1 MQDWGLNMLGYTLRR
16 LLQVVFTI
24 FALTVLVFV
33 LLKLMPGDPA
43 VVMAGIGAELE
54 VIEGIREELGLNRPW
69 PVQYWRF
76 FSELLSGRLQAMTY
90 HRPVWDVI
98 FQRLP
103 ATIEL
108 GFFALIISLTI
119 AIPAGMLSAIYRNSV
134 LDYAV
139 TTVAL
144 MGISIPVF
152 WFALM
157 LMLVFGVILKI
168 LPVSGR
174 GTSVALFGL
183 QQLRVSFVTW
193 DGIRH
198 LIIPSIALA
207 SVQMAMN
214 ARLTR
219 ASMLEVL
226 KQEYVNT
233 ARAKG
238 LRERVVLVKH
248 AFRNALA
255 PVVTNVGM
263 QIGTLI
269 AGAVLTETTTAWPGI
284 GRLMIEAISRRDQ
297 AVVFGLAL
305 FLAVFFQLSY
315 LIVDLLYAY
324 IDPRI
329 TYD

>member
-1 MQDWGLNMLGYTLRR
+1 MLGYTLRR
-16 LLQVVFTI
+16 LIQVVFTL
-24 FALTVLVFV
+24 FALTVLIFV

-43 VVMAGIGAELE
+43 VVMAGLGAQLE
-54 VIEGIREELGLNRPW
+54 TIEGIREELGLNRPW

-76 FSELLSGRLQAMTY
+76 ISGLVTGSLRAMTY
-90 HRPVWDVI
+90 HTSVWTVI
-98 FQRLP
+98 FQRLA
-103 ATIEL
+103 ATVEL
-108 GFFALIISLTI
+108 GLFAMIIAVTVSV
-119 AIPAGMLSAIYRNSV
+119 PAGLLSAIYRNSV
-134 LDYAV
+134 LDYSV
-139 TTVAL
+139 TTIAL
-144 MGISIPVF
+144 VGISIPVF

-157 LMLVFGVILKI
+157 LMLVFGVLLGI

-174 GTSVALFGL
+174 GTSVVLFGWDY
-183 QQLRVSFVTW
+183 LRLSFVTW
-193 DGIRH
+193 DGFRH
-198 LIIPSIALA
+198 LIIPSVALA

-226 KQEYVNT
+226 RQEYVTT

-238 LRERVVLVKH
+238 LRERAVLIKH

-255 PVVTNVGM
+255 PVVTNVGL
-263 QIGTLI
+263 QIGTLV

-284 GRLMIEAISRRDQ
+284 GRLMVEAIQRRDQ
-297 AVVFGLAL
+297 AVVFALAL
-305 FLAVFFQLSY
+305 FLAVFFQISY
-315 LIVDLLYAY
+315 LVVDLLYAY

>member
-1 MQDWGLNMLGYTLRR
+1 MFGYTLRR
-16 LLQVVFTI
+16 LIQVVFTL
-24 FALTVLVFV
+24 FALTVLIFL

-43 VVMAGIGAELE
+43 VVMAGLGAQLE
-54 VIEGIREELGLNRPW
+54 TIEGIREELGLNRPW

-76 FSELLSGRLQAMTY
+76 VSGLLTGSLRAMTY
-90 HRPVWDVI
+90 HTSVWTVI
-98 FQRLP
+98 FQRLA
-103 ATIEL
+103 ATVEL
-108 GFFALIISLTI
+108 GLFAMVI
-119 AIPAGMLSAIYRNSV
+119 AVVVSIPAGLLSAIYRNSV
-134 LDYAV
+134 LDYSV

-144 MGISIPVF
+144 VGISIPVF

-157 LMLVFGVILKI
+157 LMLIFGVVLRI

-174 GTSVALFGL
+174 GTSVILFGVEY
-183 QQLRVSFVTW
+183 LRISFVTW
-193 DGIRH
+193 DGFLH
-198 LIIPSIALA
+198 LIIPSTALA

-226 KQEYVNT
+226 RQEYVTT

-238 LRERVVLVKH
+238 LRERVVLIKH

-255 PVVTNVGM
+255 PVVTNVGL
-263 QIGTLI
+263 QIGTLV

-284 GRLMIEAISRRDQ
+284 GRLMVEAIQRRDQ
-297 AVVFGLAL
+297 AVVFALAL
-305 FLAVFFQLSY
+305 FLAFFFQLSY
-315 LIVDLLYAY
+315 LLVDLLYAY

>member
-1 MQDWGLNMLGYTLRR
+1 MIGYTLRR
-16 LLQVVFTI
+16 LIQVVFTL
-24 FALTVLVFV
+24 FALTVLIFL

-43 VVMAGIGAELE
+43 AVMAGLGAELE
-54 VIEGIREELGLNRPW
+54 TIQGIREELGLNRPW

-76 FSELLSGRLQAMTY
+76 ISGLFNGNLEAMTY
-90 HRPVWDVI
+90 HRSVWSVI
-98 FQRLP
+98 FSRLP
-103 ATIEL
+103 ATVEL
-108 GFFALIISLTI
+108 GVFGLIIALVVS
-119 AIPAGMLSAIYRNSV
+119 IPAGLLSAIYRNSL
-134 LDYAV
+134 LDYSV

-144 MGISIPVF
+144 VGISIPVF

-157 LMLVFGVILKI
+157 LMLIFGVILKI

-174 GTSVALFGL
+174 GTTVMLFGWENFRL
-183 QQLRVSFVTW
+183 SFVTW
-193 DGIRH
+193 DGFRH
-198 LIIPSIALA
+198 LIIPSVALS
-207 SVQMAMN
+207 SVLMAMN

-226 KQEYVNT
+226 RQEYVTT

-238 LRERVVLVKH
+238 LKERVVLIKH

-255 PVVTNVGM
+255 PVVTNVGL
-263 QIGTLI
+263 QVGTLV

-284 GRLMIEAISRRDQ
+284 GRLMIESIQRMDQ

-305 FLAVFFQLSY
+305 FLAVFFQISY
-315 LIVDLLYAY
+315 VIVDLMYAY

>member
-1 MQDWGLNMLGYTLRR
+1 MIGYTLRR
-16 LLQVVFTI
+16 LLQVVFTL
-24 FALTVLVFV
+24 FALTVLVF
-33 LLKLMPGDPA
+33 LMLKMMPGDPA
-43 VVMAGIGAELE
+43 IVMAGIGAELE

-76 FSELLSGRLQAMTY
+76 TSGLFNGRLEAMTY
-90 HRPVWDVI
+90 HRPVWMVI
-98 FQRLP
+98 VQRLP
-103 ATIEL
+103 ATVEL
-108 GFFALIISLTI
+108 GIFALIIAIVVS
-119 AIPAGMLSAIYRNSV
+119 IPAGLLSAIFRNSV
-134 LDYAV
+134 LDYSV
-139 TTVAL
+139 TTIAL

-157 LMLVFGVILKI
+157 LMLIFGVILKV

-174 GTSVALFGL
+174 GASIALFGWT
-183 QQLRVSFVTW
+183 QLRVSFVTW
-193 DGIRH
+193 DGLRH
-198 LIIPSIALA
+198 LIIPSVALA

-226 KQEYVNT
+226 RQEYIDT

-238 LRERVVLVKH
+238 LKERVVLVKH

-255 PVVTNVGM
+255 PVVTNIGM
-263 QIGTLI
+263 QTGALI

-284 GRLMIEAISRRDQ
+284 GRLMVEAIRRQDQ
-297 AVVFGLAL
+297 AVVFGLAVFIAF
-305 FLAVFFQLSY
+305 FLQISY
-315 LIVDLLYAY
+315 LIVDLTYAY

>member
-1 MQDWGLNMLGYTLRR
+1 MIGYTIRR
-16 LLQVVFTI
+16 LIQVVFTL
-24 FALTVLVFV
+24 FALTVLIFL

-43 VVMAGIGAELE
+43 AVMAGLGAELE
-54 VIEGIREELGLNRPW
+54 TIQGIREELGLNRPW

-76 FSELLSGRLQAMTY
+76 ISGLFNGNLEAMTY
-90 HRPVWDVI
+90 HRSVWSVI
-98 FQRLP
+98 FSRLP
-103 ATIEL
+103 ATVEL
-108 GFFALIISLTI
+108 GVFGLIIALVVS
-119 AIPAGMLSAIYRNSV
+119 IPAGLLSAIYRNSL
-134 LDYAV
+134 LDYSV

-144 MGISIPVF
+144 VGISIPVF

-157 LMLVFGVILKI
+157 LMLIFGVILKI

-174 GTSVALFGL
+174 GATVMLFGWENFRL
-183 QQLRVSFVTW
+183 SFVTW
-193 DGIRH
+193 DGFRH
-198 LIIPSIALA
+198 LIIPSVALS
-207 SVQMAMN
+207 SVLMAMN

-226 KQEYVNT
+226 RQEYVTT

-238 LRERVVLVKH
+238 LKERVVLIKH

-255 PVVTNVGM
+255 PVVTNVGL
-263 QIGTLI
+263 QVGTLV

-284 GRLMIEAISRRDQ
+284 GRLMIESIQRMDQ

-305 FLAVFFQLSY
+305 FLAVFFQISY
-315 LIVDLLYAY
+315 VIVDLLYAY

>member
-1 MQDWGLNMLGYTLRR
+1 MIGYTVRR
-16 LLQVVFTI
+16 LIQVVFTL
-24 FALTVLVFV
+24 FALTVLIFL

-43 VVMAGIGAELE
+43 AVMAGLGAQLE
-54 VIEGIREELGLNRPW
+54 TIQGIREELGLNRPW

-76 FSELLSGRLQAMTY
+76 ISGLFNGNLEAMTY
-90 HRPVWDVI
+90 HRSVWSVI
-98 FQRLP
+98 FSRLP
-103 ATIEL
+103 ATVEL
-108 GFFALIISLTI
+108 GLFALIIALVVS
-119 AIPAGMLSAIYRNSV
+119 IPAGLLSAIYRNSL
-134 LDYAV
+134 LDYSV

-144 MGISIPVF
+144 VGISIPVF

-174 GTSVALFGL
+174 GASVALFGW
-183 QQLRVSFVTW
+183 QQFRVSFVTW
-193 DGIRH
+193 DGFRH
-198 LIIPSIALA
+198 LIIPSVALS
-207 SVQMAMN
+207 SVLMAMN

-226 KQEYVNT
+226 RQDYVTT

-238 LRERVVLVKH
+238 LKERVVLIKH

-255 PVVTNVGM
+255 PVVTNVGL
-263 QIGTLI
+263 QVGTLV

-284 GRLMIEAISRRDQ
+284 GRLMIESIQRMDQ

-305 FLAVFFQLSY
+305 FIAFFFQVTY
-315 LIVDLLYAY
+315 VIVDLLYAY

>member
-1 MQDWGLNMLGYTLRR
+1 MIGYTLRR
-16 LLQVVFTI
+16 LIQVVFTV
-24 FALTVLVFV
+24 FALTVLVF
-33 LLKLMPGDPA
+33 LMLKLMPGDPA

-76 FSELLSGRLQAMTY
+76 ISGLFNGRLQAMTY
-90 HRPVWDVI
+90 HRSVWSVI
-98 FQRLP
+98 FSRLP

-108 GFFALIISLTI
+108 GIFGILIALVVS
-119 AIPAGMLSAIYRNSV
+119 IPAGLLSAIYRNSV
-134 LDYAV
+134 LDYTV

-157 LMLVFGVILKI
+157 LMLVFGVVLGI

-174 GTSVALFGL
+174 GTSIALFGI
-183 QQLRVSFVTW
+183 QNLRVSFVTW
-193 DGIRH
+193 DGFRH
-198 LIIPSIALA
+198 LIIPSVALA

-226 KQEYVNT
+226 RQDYVTT

-238 LRERVVLVKH
+238 LKERVVLVKH

-255 PVVTNVGM
+255 PVVTNVGL

-284 GRLMIEAISRRDQ
+284 GRLMVEAISRRDQ

-315 LIVDLLYAY
+315 LVVDLTYAY

>member
-1 MQDWGLNMLGYTLRR
+1 MVGYTVRR
-16 LLQVVFTI
+16 LIQVVFTL
-24 FALTVLVFV
+24 FALTVLIFL

-43 VVMAGIGAELE
+43 VVMAGLGARLE
-54 VIEGIREELGLNRPW
+54 TIQGIREELGLNHPW

-76 FSELLSGRLQAMTY
+76 ISGLFNGNLEAMTY
-90 HRPVWDVI
+90 HRSVWSVI
-98 FQRLP
+98 FSRLP
-103 ATIEL
+103 ATVEL
-108 GFFALIISLTI
+108 GVFALFI
-119 AIPAGMLSAIYRNSV
+119 ALVVSIPAGLLSAVYRNSL
-134 LDYAV
+134 LDYSV
-139 TTVAL
+139 TTIAL
-144 MGISIPVF
+144 VGISIPVF

-157 LMLVFGVILKI
+157 LMLIFGVILKV

-174 GTSVALFGL
+174 GATVALFGW
-183 QQLRVSFVTW
+183 QDFRISFVTW
-193 DGIRH
+193 DGFRH
-198 LIIPSIALA
+198 LIIPSVALA
-207 SVQMAMN
+207 SVLMAMN

-226 KQEYVNT
+226 RQEYVTT

-238 LRERVVLVKH
+238 LKERVVLIKH

-255 PVVTNVGM
+255 PVVTNVGL
-263 QIGTLI
+263 QVGTLV

-284 GRLMIEAISRRDQ
+284 GRLMIESIQRMDQ

-305 FLAVFFQLSY
+305 FIAFFFQVTY
-315 LIVDLLYAY
+315 VIVDLLYAY

>member
-1 MQDWGLNMLGYTLRR
+1 MVGYTVRR
-16 LLQVVFTI
+16 LIQVVFTL
-24 FALTVLVFV
+24 FALTVLIFL

-43 VVMAGIGAELE
+43 VVMAGLGAQLE
-54 VIEGIREELGLNRPW
+54 TIQGIREELGLNHPW

-76 FSELLSGRLQAMTY
+76 ISGLFNGNLEAMTY
-90 HRPVWDVI
+90 HRSVWSVI
-98 FQRLP
+98 FSRLP
-103 ATIEL
+103 ATVEL
-108 GFFALIISLTI
+108 GVFGLFIALVVS
-119 AIPAGMLSAIYRNSV
+119 IPAGLLSAVYRNSL
-134 LDYAV
+134 LDYSV
-139 TTVAL
+139 TTIAL
-144 MGISIPVF
+144 VGISIPVF

-157 LMLVFGVILKI
+157 LMLIFGVILKV

-174 GTSVALFGL
+174 GATVALFGW
-183 QQLRVSFVTW
+183 QDFRISFVTW
-193 DGIRH
+193 DGFRH
-198 LIIPSIALA
+198 LIIPSVALA
-207 SVQMAMN
+207 SVLMAMN

-226 KQEYVNT
+226 RQEYVTT

-238 LRERVVLVKH
+238 LKERVVLIKH

-255 PVVTNVGM
+255 PVVTNVGL
-263 QIGTLI
+263 QVGTLV

-284 GRLMIEAISRRDQ
+284 GRLMIESIQRMDQ

-305 FLAVFFQLSY
+305 FIAFFFQVTY
-315 LIVDLLYAY
+315 VIVDLLYAY

>member
-1 MQDWGLNMLGYTLRR
+1 MIGYTIRR
-16 LLQVVFTI
+16 LIQVVFTL
-24 FALTVLVFV
+24 FALTVLIFL

-43 VVMAGIGAELE
+43 AVMAGLGAELE
-54 VIEGIREELGLNRPW
+54 TIQGIREELGLNRPW

-76 FSELLSGRLQAMTY
+76 ISGLFNGNLEAMTY
-90 HRPVWDVI
+90 HRSVWSVI
-98 FQRLP
+98 FSRLP
-103 ATIEL
+103 ATVEL
-108 GFFALIISLTI
+108 GVFGLIIALVVS
-119 AIPAGMLSAIYRNSV
+119 IPAGLLSAIYRNSL
-134 LDYAV
+134 LDYSV

-144 MGISIPVF
+144 VGISIPVF

-157 LMLVFGVILKI
+157 LMLIFGVILKI

-174 GTSVALFGL
+174 GATVTLFGWENFRL
-183 QQLRVSFVTW
+183 SFVTW
-193 DGIRH
+193 DGFRH
-198 LIIPSIALA
+198 LIIPSVALS
-207 SVQMAMN
+207 SVLMAMN

-226 KQEYVNT
+226 RQEYVTT

-238 LRERVVLVKH
+238 LKERVVLIKH

-255 PVVTNVGM
+255 PVVTNVGL
-263 QIGTLI
+263 QIGTLV

-284 GRLMIEAISRRDQ
+284 GRLMIESIQRMDQ

-305 FLAVFFQLSY
+305 FLAVFFQISY
-315 LIVDLLYAY
+315 VIVDLLYAY

>member
-1 MQDWGLNMLGYTLRR
+1 LGARIE
-16 LLQVVFTI
+16 TI
-24 FALTVLVFV
+24 EA
-33 LLKLMPGDPA
+33 
-43 VVMAGIGAELE
+43 
-54 VIEGIREELGLNRPW
+54 IRVKLGLDKPW
-69 PVQYWRF
+69 PVQYWR
-76 FSELLSGRLQAMTY
+76 LISGLFNGQLQAMTY
-90 HRPVWDVI
+90 HKPVWTVI
-98 FQRLP
+98 MERLP
-103 ATIEL
+103 ATFEL
-108 GFFALIISLTI
+108 GIFALIIALTI
-119 AIPAGMLSAIYRNSV
+119 SIPAGMLSAIYRNSV
-134 LDYAV
+134 LDYTV

-152 WFALM
+152 WLALM
-157 LMLVFGVILKI
+157 LMLVFGVILRV

-174 GTSVALFGL
+174 GAAIDTVIG
-183 QQLRVSFVTW
+183 RWSFVTW
-193 DGIRH
+193 DGFRH
-198 LIIPSIALA
+198 LIIPSVALA

-226 KQEYVNT
+226 QQEYIKT

-238 LRERVVLVKH
+238 LKERVVLVKH

-263 QIGTLI
+263 QVGTLV

-284 GRLMIEAISRRDQ
+284 GRLMVDAISRRDQ

-305 FLAVFFQLSY
+305 FLAAIYMVSY
-315 LIVDLLYAY
+315 IVVDLLYAY

>member
-1 MQDWGLNMLGYTLRR
+1 MLSYAIRR
-16 LLQVVFTI
+16 IFQLFFVL
-24 FALTVLVFV
+24 FALTVLIFV

-43 VVMAGIGAELE
+43 VVMAGIGAQLE
-54 VIEGIREELGLNRPW
+54 TIEGIREQLGLNQPW
-69 PVQYWRF
+69 PVQYWR
-76 FSELLSGRLQAMTY
+76 LISGLFNGDIQAFTY
-90 HRPVWDVI
+90 HRPVWLVI
-98 FQRLP
+98 IERLP
-103 ATIEL
+103 ATLEL
-108 GFFALIISLTI
+108 GVFSMILMLIVS
-119 AIPAGMLSAIYRNSV
+119 IPAGLLSAIYRNSI
-134 LDYAV
+134 LDYTV

-157 LMLVFGVILKI
+157 LMLVFGVLLQI

-174 GTSVALFGL
+174 GTSIEVWVLG
-183 QQLRVSFVTW
+183 RWSFLTW

-198 LIIPSIALA
+198 LIIPGVALS
-207 SVQMAMN
+207 SVLMAMN

-226 KQEYVNT
+226 RQDYVTT

-238 LRERVVLVKH
+238 LRERVVLIKH

-263 QIGTLI
+263 QVGTLV
-269 AGAVLTETTTAWPGI
+269 AGAVLTETTTSWPGI
-284 GRLMIEAISRRDQ
+284 GRLMIEAIGRRDQ
-297 AVVFGLAL
+297 AVVFGLTL
-305 FLAVFFQLSY
+305 FLATIFMISY
-315 LIVDLLYAY
+315 IVVDLLYAY

>member
-1 MQDWGLNMLGYTLRR
+1 MIGYTLRR
-16 LLQVVFTI
+16 LLQVVFTL

-43 VVMAGIGAELE
+43 VVMAGIGAQLE
-54 VIEGIREELGLNRPW
+54 TIEGIREELGLNRPW

-76 FSELLSGRLQAMTY
+76 ISGLFSGRLQAMTY
-90 HRPVWDVI
+90 HKPVYLVI
-98 FQRLP
+98 AQRLP

-108 GFFALIISLTI
+108 GLFGLIIALAVS
-119 AIPAGMLSAIYRNSV
+119 IPAGLLSAIYRNSL
-134 LDYAV
+134 LDYTV

-157 LMLVFGVILKI
+157 LMLVFGVILGI

-174 GTSVALFGL
+174 GDSIALFGW
-183 QQLRVSFVTW
+183 QWLRVSFVTW
-193 DGIRH
+193 DGFRH
-198 LIIPSIALA
+198 LIIPSVALA

-226 KQEYVNT
+226 REEYVNT

-238 LRERVVLVKH
+238 LKERIVLIKH

-255 PVVTNVGM
+255 PVVTNVGI
-263 QIGTLI
+263 QVGTLI
-269 AGAVLTETTTAWPGI
+269 AGAVLTETTTAWPGV
-284 GRLMIEAISRRDQ
+284 GRLMVEALQRQDQ
-297 AVVFGLAL
+297 AVVFGLAI
-305 FLAVFFQLSY
+305 FMAFFFQISY
-315 LIVDLLYAY
+315 VIVDLMYAY

>member
-1 MQDWGLNMLGYTLRR
+1 MFGYAVRR
-16 LLQVVFTI
+16 FIQLL
-24 FALTVLVFV
+24 FV
-33 LLKLMPGDPA
+33 LFGLTILLFLLLKVMPGDPA
-43 VVMAGIGAELE
+43 KVMAGIGAR
-54 VIEGIREELGLNRPW
+54 IETIESIRVKLGLDKPW
-69 PVQYWRF
+69 PVQYWR
-76 FSELLSGRLQAMTY
+76 LVSGIFNGQLQAMTY
-90 HRPVWDVI
+90 HKPVWTVI
-98 FQRLP
+98 LERLP
-103 ATIEL
+103 ATVEL
-108 GFFALIISLTI
+108 GVFALVI
-119 AIPAGMLSAIYRNSV
+119 ALFVSIPAGLLSAIYRNSP

-139 TTVAL
+139 TTTAL

-157 LMLVFGVILKI
+157 LMMIFGVILRV

-174 GTSVALFGL
+174 GLSLAVPYFGNW
-183 QQLRVSFVTW
+183 SFLTW

-198 LIIPSIALA
+198 LVIPAVALS

-219 ASMLEVL
+219 ASMLEIL
-226 KQEYVNT
+226 RQEYVNT

-238 LRERVVLVKH
+238 LRERTVLVKH

-255 PVVTNVGM
+255 PVVTNIGLQVGA
-263 QIGTLI
+263 LF

-284 GRLMIEAISRRDQ
+284 GRLMIEAINRRDQ

-305 FLAVFFQLSY
+305 FMAACYMVSY
-315 LIVDLLYAY
+315 LVVDILYAY

>member
-1 MQDWGLNMLGYTLRR
+1 MTGYMVRR
-16 LLQVVFTI
+16 FIQLMFVLFG
-24 FALTVLVFV
+24 LTVLLFL
-33 LLKLMPGDPA
+33 LLKAMPGDPA
-43 VVMAGIGAELE
+43 KVMAGIGAR
-54 VIEGIREELGLNRPW
+54 IETIEAIRVKLGLDRPW
-69 PVQYWRF
+69 PVQYWR
-76 FSELLSGRLQAMTY
+76 LLSGIFNGQLQAMTY
-90 HRPVWDVI
+90 HKSVWTVI
-98 FQRLP
+98 LERLP

-108 GFFALIISLTI
+108 GAFALALALIIS
-119 AIPAGMLSAIYRNSV
+119 IPAGLLSAIFRNSP

-139 TTVAL
+139 TTAAL

-157 LMLVFGVILKI
+157 LMMVFGVALRI

-174 GTSVALFGL
+174 GVSVVIPYLG
-183 QQLRVSFVTW
+183 RWSFLTW

-198 LIIPSIALA
+198 LVIPAVALS

-226 KQEYVNT
+226 RQEYVNT

-255 PVVTNVGM
+255 PVVTNIGLQVGA
-263 QIGTLI
+263 LF

-284 GRLMIEAISRRDQ
+284 GRLMVEAINRRDQ
-297 AVVFGLAL
+297 SVVFGLAL
-305 FLAVFFQLSY
+305 FMAACYMISY
-315 LIVDLLYAY
+315 LVVDVLYAY

>member
-1 MQDWGLNMLGYTLRR
+1 MFGYVVRR
-16 LLQVVFTI
+16 FLQLLFVI
-24 FALTVLVFV
+24 FGLTVLLFV
-33 LLKLMPGDPA
+33 LLKAMPGDPA
-43 VVMAGIGAELE
+43 RVMAGLGARAET
-54 VIEGIREELGLNRPW
+54 IAAIRVRLGLDRPW
-69 PVQYWRF
+69 PVQYWR
-76 FSELLSGRLQAMTY
+76 LVSGIFNGQLQAMTY
-90 HRPVWDVI
+90 HKPVWDVI
-98 FQRLP
+98 LERLP

-108 GFFALIISLTI
+108 GTFALLI
-119 AIPAGMLSAIYRNSV
+119 ALIVSIPAGLLSAIFRNSP

-139 TTVAL
+139 TTTAL

-157 LMLVFGVILKI
+157 LMLVFGVLLRV

-174 GTSVALFGL
+174 G
-183 QQLRVSFVTW
+183 VSIVIPYLGRWSFLTW

-198 LIIPSIALA
+198 LVIPAVALS

-226 KQEYVNT
+226 RQEYVNT

-255 PVVTNVGM
+255 PVVTNIGLQVG
-263 QIGTLI
+263 GLF

-284 GRLMIEAISRRDQ
+284 GRLMVEAINRRDQ

-305 FLAVFFQLSY
+305 FMATCYMLSY
-315 LIVDLLYAY
+315 LVVDVLYAY

>member
-1 MQDWGLNMLGYTLRR
+1 MFGYTVRR
-16 LLQVVFTI
+16 LVQMVFVL
-24 FALTVLVFV
+24 FALTVLIFA

-43 VVMAGIGAELE
+43 KVMAGLGAR
-54 VIEGIREELGLNRPW
+54 IETIEAIRVKLGLDKPW
-69 PVQYWRF
+69 PVQYWR
-76 FSELLSGRLQAMTY
+76 LISGLFNGQLQAMTY
-90 HRPVWDVI
+90 HKPVWTVI
-98 FQRLP
+98 MERLP
-103 ATIEL
+103 ATFEL
-108 GFFALIISLTI
+108 GIFALIIALTI
-119 AIPAGMLSAIYRNSV
+119 SIPAGMLSAIYRNSV
-134 LDYAV
+134 LDYTV

-152 WFALM
+152 WLALM
-157 LMLVFGVILKI
+157 LMLVFGVILRV

-174 GTSVALFGL
+174 GAAIDTVIG
-183 QQLRVSFVTW
+183 RWSFVTW
-193 DGIRH
+193 DGFRH
-198 LIIPSIALA
+198 LIIPSVALA

-226 KQEYVNT
+226 QQEYIKT

-238 LRERVVLVKH
+238 LKERVVLVKH

-263 QIGTLI
+263 QVGTLV

-284 GRLMIEAISRRDQ
+284 GRLMVDAISRRDQ

-305 FLAVFFQLSY
+305 FLAAIYMVSY
-315 LIVDLLYAY
+315 IVVDLLYAY

>member
-1 MQDWGLNMLGYTLRR
+1 MFGYTVRR
-16 LLQVVFTI
+16 LVQMVFVL
-24 FALTVLVFV
+24 FALTLLIFA

-43 VVMAGIGAELE
+43 KVMAGLGAR
-54 VIEGIREELGLNRPW
+54 IETIEAIRVKLGLDRPW
-69 PVQYWRF
+69 PVQYWRLISGLF
-76 FSELLSGRLQAMTY
+76 NGELEAMTY
-90 HRPVWDVI
+90 HKPVWTVI
-98 FQRLP
+98 LERLP
-103 ATIEL
+103 ATFEL
-108 GFFALIISLTI
+108 GAFALIIALVVS
-119 AIPAGMLSAIYRNSV
+119 IPAGMLSAIYRNSV
-134 LDYAV
+134 LDYTV

-152 WFALM
+152 WLALM
-157 LMLVFGVILKI
+157 LMLVFGVILRV

-174 GTSVALFGL
+174 GTAIETVVG
-183 QQLRVSFVTW
+183 RWSFVTW
-193 DGIRH
+193 DGFRH
-198 LIIPSIALA
+198 LIIPSVALA

-226 KQEYVNT
+226 QQEYIKT

-238 LRERVVLVKH
+238 LKERVVLVKH

-263 QIGTLI
+263 QVGTLV

-305 FLAVFFQLSY
+305 FLAAIYMVSY
-315 LIVDLLYAY
+315 IVVDLLYAY

>member
-1 MQDWGLNMLGYTLRR
+1 MLGYTLRR
-16 LLQVVFTI
+16 IIQLMFTI
-24 FALTVLVFV
+24 FALTVLIFL

-43 VVMAGIGAELE
+43 VIMAGLGAQLE
-54 VIEGIREELGLNRPW
+54 TIEGIREELGLNRPW

-76 FSELLSGRLQAMTY
+76 ISGLFNGRLEAMTY
-90 HRPVWDVI
+90 HKPVWTVI

-103 ATIEL
+103 ATVEL
-108 GFFALIISLTI
+108 GAFAMIIALAVS
-119 AIPAGMLSAIYRNSV
+119 IPAGLLSAIYRNSV
-134 LDYAV
+134 LDYSV

-157 LMLVFGVILKI
+157 LMLIFGVILRV

-174 GTSVALFGL
+174 GATVTLFGW
-183 QQLRVSFVTW
+183 QWLRLSFVTW
-193 DGIRH
+193 DGFRH
-198 LIIPSIALA
+198 LIIPGVALA

-226 KQEYVNT
+226 RQDYVTT

-238 LRERVVLVKH
+238 LKERVVLIKH

-255 PVVTNVGM
+255 PVVTNIGL
-263 QIGTLI
+263 QIGTLV

-284 GRLMIEAISRRDQ
+284 GRLMVEAIGRRDQ

-305 FLAVFFQLSY
+305 FLAFAFQISY
-315 LIVDLLYAY
+315 LVVDLMYAY

>member
-1 MQDWGLNMLGYTLRR
+1 MFAYAVRR
-16 LLQVVFTI
+16 LAQMMLVLFG
-24 FALTVLVFV
+24 LTVLLFI
-33 LLKLMPGDPA
+33 LLKSMPGDPA
-43 VVMAGIGAELE
+43 MIMAGLGAK
-54 VIEGIREELGLNRPW
+54 IETIETIRVKLGLDRPL
-69 PVQYWRF
+69 PVQYWRM
-76 FSELLSGRLQAMTY
+76 LSGLFNGQLEAMTY
-90 HRPVWDVI
+90 HKGVWVLI
-98 FQRLP
+98 LERLP

-108 GFFALIISLTI
+108 GFFALIISLCI
-119 AIPAGMLSAIYRNSV
+119 SIPAGLLSAIFRNSLV
-134 LDYAV
+134 DYAV
-139 TTVAL
+139 TTTAL

-157 LMLVFGVILKI
+157 LMMLFGVIWGI

-174 GTSVALFGL
+174 GETLGGW
-183 QQLRVSFVTW
+183 SFLTL

-198 LIIPSIALA
+198 LIIPVIALS

-226 KQEYVNT
+226 GQEYINT

-238 LRERVVLVKH
+238 LRERVVLLKH

-255 PVVTNVGM
+255 PVVTNIGVQVG
-263 QIGTLI
+263 GLV

-284 GRLMIEAISRRDQ
+284 GRLTVEAISRQDE
-297 AVVFGLAL
+297 AVVFGMAL
-305 FLAVFFQLSY
+305 FIATFFLFSY
-315 LIVDLLYAY
+315 LVVDLLYAY